1 MGRSYLH
8 HGHRSAVLIKPRS
21 ARYQMVKP
29 ITAATTAC
37 ASAELAWQ
45 SCLCRSPVGEGTLEF
60 VEIPQGRRKIRS
72 VGVPDFSARD
82 QGRANRD
89 RHGGAIELARVES
102 VQSRSVRRR
111 VLAIRRRESRSM
123 RITGGSAAAACRLA
137 ARVNRDWVTTAAR
150 CESWN

>member
-72 VGVPDFSARD
+72 VGVPDFSALIRGNPAGAAKN
-82 QGRANRD
+82 QVGGCPRLF
-89 RHGGAIELARVES
+89 RHRVPNPATLGLADGE
-102 VQSRSVRRR
+102 
-111 VLAIRRRESRSM
+111 A
-123 RITGGSAAAACRLA
+123 
-137 ARVNRDWVTTAAR
+137 D
-150 CESWN
+150 